1 MMMKICTTS
10 LMSRVIR
17 LMTITSRS
25 MMTGDNQV
33 DFHKH
38 PYRVE
43 LVIVDDVK
51 APDTGALMRKWV
63 HDLIEG
69 EDVVFE

>member
-1 MMMKICTTS
+1 
-10 LMSRVIR
+10 
-17 LMTITSRS
+17 
-25 MMTGDNQV
+25 MTGDNQA

-43 LVIVDDVK
+43 LVIVDNVK
-51 APDTGALMRKWV
+51 TPDTGALMRKWV

>member
-1 MMMKICTTS
+1 
-10 LMSRVIR
+10 
-17 LMTITSRS
+17 
-25 MMTGDNQV
+25 MTGDNQV
-33 DFHKH
+33 DFLKH

-43 LVIVDDVK
+43 LVIVDDAK
-51 APDTGALMRKWV
+51 IPDTGALMRKWV